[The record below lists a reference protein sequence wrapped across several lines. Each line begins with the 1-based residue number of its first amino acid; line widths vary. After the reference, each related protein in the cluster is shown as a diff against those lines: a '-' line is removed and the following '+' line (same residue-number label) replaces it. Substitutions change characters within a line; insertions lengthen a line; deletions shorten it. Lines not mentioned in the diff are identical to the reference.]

1 MLISGTWLA
10 PDKQSHEAA
19 TAMNRRIPPD
29 YQTALQEREPARAAA
44 GPESAVTLRGIAVGC
59 LLCVVIGVGAPY
71 TTMLLRGTPMGFS
84 SSTPAAFF
92 LLFVLILGHVLLR
105 CCRPT
110 WGFTRGELIT
120 AMVMMMVAAAIPTRG
135 VTGMLLPLV
144 TGIYYYASP
153 ENEWAERLHPHL
165 AEWTMVGDPEAVR
178 GLYEG
183 GMAIPWAAW
192 MPVLL
197 GWLVFYAAFYLTLVC
212 VLAILRR
219 QWVEHERLPFP
230 MAQVP
235 LALFRQER
243 GAVLPD
249 VFRRASLWVG
259 FAVPAVV
266 GGLQGLQH
274 YFPEVPAPTL
284 VTRLD
289 LFPGVPVR
297 VGLNFLTLGFAW
309 FINTSIAFSLW
320 FFYLLIAVEQR
331 ILHVMGVDT
340 THLGLG
346 YWTEPII
353 GHQGMGALIV
363 LIGAGLWYARGHLR
377 RVWRKAAL
385 GDASI
390 DDSGEILPFRWAL
403 IGGAAG
409 LGGMTVWLWQAG
421 MPGWAAPVIVL
432 GALVIFTGLTR
443 AVAEGGIPTISPA
456 MVPAGF
462 VITTV
467 GAPALGP
474 AGLLA
479 AGHSLIWSGELLV
492 FMMAPLANGLRLG
505 SETSGHRRRLLA
517 AIALAM
523 GITLTVSIWFTLR
536 LAYDHGGVNLD
547 RQYFGSFA
555 RYPAEQTIFQLQN
568 PAGPSLTGFL
578 WMLGGGLV
586 MAGLMVA
593 RQHIAGWPLH
603 PLGFAVAPGWTMAVL
618 WSSICA
624 AWVLKRTVLRFG
636 GARTYERT
644 KPFFVGLI
652 LGQLV
657 IAGFWLIVDSFT
669 GTVGNVIPV
678 LY

>member
-1 MLISGTWLA
+1 
-10 PDKQSHEAA
+10 
-19 TAMNRRIPPD
+19 MNRTIPPA
-29 YQTALQEREPARAAA
+29 YRATLQERDLARASA
-44 GPESAVTLRGIAVGC
+44 GPESAVTLRGIAVGA

-84 SSTPAAFF
+84 SCTPAAFF
-92 LLFVLILGHVLLR
+92 LLALVLFVHVLLR
-105 CCRPT
+105 CWRRS

-120 AMVMMMVAAAIPTRG
+120 ATVMMMVAAAIPTRG

-144 TGIYYYASP
+144 TGVYYYASP
-153 ENEWAERLHPHL
+153 DNRWAELLHPHL

-183 GMAIPWAAW
+183 GMPIPWAAW

-197 GWLVFYAAFYLTLVC
+197 GWLAFYAAFYLTLLC
-212 VLAILRR
+212 VMAILRR
-219 QWVEHERLPFP
+219 QWVDHERLPFP

-243 GAVLPD
+243 GAILPD
-249 VFRRASLWVG
+249 IFRRASLWVG

-274 YFPEVPAPTL
+274 YFPAVPAPYL
-284 VTRLD
+284 VVRTVVE
-289 LFPGVPVR
+289 GVPLR
-297 VGLNFLTLGFAW
+297 VGLNFLMLGFAY

-320 FFYLLIAVEQR
+320 FFYLLIAVEKR
-331 ILHVMGVDT
+331 LLHLMGIDT
-340 THLGLG
+340 THIGLG
-346 YWTEPII
+346 YWTEPTI
-353 GHQGMGALIV
+353 GHQSMGALIV

-377 RVWRKAAL
+377 RVWRKAVL

-390 DDSGEILPFRWAL
+390 DDGGEILPFRWAV
-403 IGGAAG
+403 IGGGAG
-409 LGGMTVWLWQAG
+409 LGGMTLWLWQAG

-462 VITTV
+462 VVTTV

-492 FMMAPLANGLRLG
+492 LMMAPLANGLRLG
-505 SETSGHRRRLLA
+505 SETSGNHRRLLA

-523 GITLTVSIWFTLR
+523 LVTLTVSVWFTLR

-555 RYPAEQTIFQLQN
+555 RYPAEQTVYQLQN
-568 PAGPSLTGFL
+568 PAEPLTGFL
-578 WMLGGGLV
+578 WMLGGGVV

-593 RQHIAGWPLH
+593 RQHVAGWPLH
-603 PLGFAVAPGWTMAVL
+603 PLGFAVGPGWTMEVL

-624 AWVLKRTVLRFG
+624 AWVIKRAVLRFG
-636 GARTYERT
+636 GAAIYERT

-657 IAGFWLIVDSFT
+657 IAGLWLIVDSFT